1 MLRFELR
8 NSEAAR
14 VTQMLPVYTRVTLH
28 SLVSRPELN
37 GHEGFVATPVGENG
51 RYGVLL
57 DGKVVPLNLQP
68 ACLRGI
74 TRVEP
79 LPAYLGCEWTPGPPD
94 AGLTV
99 QSRILGNNET
109 TESVGL
115 SAETRYYPVPVSI
128 VLMMNSHP
136 DEYDVMLKLPMARDS
151 PTPQIYAVQGLRVLQ
166 RHNGITGTVQG
177 WDAQSRCLDVLFDWY
192 PSVSRIQP
200 RFLLRLNAQQAAIQ
214 AFAMTPT
221 PPAPH

>member
-1 MLRFELR
+1 
-8 NSEAAR
+8 
-14 VTQMLPVYTRVTLH
+14 MLPVYTRVTLH

-37 GHEGFVATPVGENG
+37 GHEGFVATPVGETG

-136 DEYDVMLKLPMARDS
+136 DEYDVLLKLLTTDFTRPRHKFTRYRGCAS
-151 PTPQIYAVQGLRVLQ
+151 FSGTTGLR
-166 RHNGITGTVQG
+166 
-177 WDAQSRCLDVLFDWY
+177 ARCKVWTF
-192 PSVSRIQP
+192 RAH
-200 RFLLRLNAQQAAIQ
+200 RAGA
-214 AFAMTPT
+214 
-221 PPAPH
+221 